1 MTDLFL
7 DKSFIVD
14 NVELVKFVR
23 FCYVLSS
30 CYEELKKKNK
40 I

>member
-7 DKSFIVD
+7 DKNFKVD
-14 NVELVKFVR
+14 NIELVKFVK

-30 CYEELKKKNK
+30 CYEELMKTNK